1 VHLSGPSLGGSI
13 VLIGGL
19 GVGSTVLVGVIGV
32 GSAVGVGVIGLIPPG
47 PTMTLIGSQYSHL
60 FFGSVV

>member
-1 VHLSGPSLGGSI
+1 VHLSGPYLGGCGCGLGIGLGGSI

-19 GVGSTVLVGVIGV
+19 GVGST
-32 GSAVGVGVIGLIPPG
+32 VGVGVIGLIPPG